1 MSVNDFKKRP
11 RLSISLTFQCSGQF
25 NPFTGF
31 GALQWSLTGTLS
43 GQTGTPNVTVY
54 DITCQRPTDADK
66 IFGFFRIPGST
77 GNTSGTIDVG
87 VLPEVFPGIPKGEWT
102 VNTSPVLAEYGMVA
116 GEPGNRI
123 NYYVVA
129 MPTTP
134 GATADTPINI
144 TPPID
149 ELKVVYPGDFIS
161 IDRLFG
167 TQRWYVYPQRREPK
181 PDRTFFWS
189 PNEIPFLTTDG
200 KADGKLVKPG
210 TVMIPTKTENV
221 KGLTN
226 PLALQGYFI
235 NGIGIMWDGQT
246 WVKYYDAKN
255 VTPFGTQ
262 ENLWPLFSYR
272 SPNLYEY
279 RFEFEHTRKFLIETN
294 TRQEEGA
301 SLTYTEIVDGEPSTM
316 PAYFNFGTP
325 FGGIQGNFQGAPVF
339 YDHGDAYSF
348 NYKKEKEF
356 YQTNGRAFNPASGD
370 VIVYTGNPENPEKS
384 FSIGVQEFENGNQT
398 EYEEIGYDDDGNE
411 LRNTFKISVLI
422 TTTGV

>member
-11 RLSISLTFQCSGQF
+11 RLSISLTFQCNGQF
-25 NPFTGF
+25 NPFTNF
-31 GALQWSLTGTLS
+31 GALQWSLSGTLS

-66 IFGFFRIPGST
+66 IFGFFKIQGST

-87 VLPEVFPGIPKGEWT
+87 VLPEVFSGIPKGEWT

-116 GEPGNRI
+116 GEPGNRK

-129 MPTTP
+129 MPTTS

-149 ELKVVYPGDFIS
+149 ELKVVYAGDFIS
-161 IDRLFG
+161 IDRRFG

-181 PDRTFFWS
+181 PDRTFFWN

-246 WVKYYDAKN
+246 WVKYYAAKN

-262 ENLWPLFSYR
+262 ENLWPLFSYQ
-272 SPNLYEY
+272 SPSLYEY
-279 RFEFEHTRKFLIETN
+279 RFESEHARKFLIETN

-370 VIVYTGNPENPEKS
+370 VTVYTGNPENPEKS